1 MTIYLRNE
9 ENETILDLE
18 VWVKTEDSI
27 SFCELRS
34 VIDIK
39 NYSLMLLDTS
49 QKVQA
54 ELIADFDQ
62 ISELRGWLWETYFM
76 GRKNEEKEIDGVIG
90 QLKMILKKVADKY
103 GLYLVTD

>member
-18 VWVKTEDSI
+18 VWVKTEESF

-34 VIDIK
+34 VVDIK
-39 NYSLMLLDTS
+39 YYSLMLLEAP
-49 QKVQA
+49 QKTQA

-62 ISELRGWLWETYFM
+62 LSELRGWLWETYFM
-76 GRKNEEKEIDGVIG
+76 GRINEEKEIDGVIDA
-90 QLKMILKKVADKY
+90 LKLILKKVADKY